1 MTDTIRVG
9 IPLAEFD
16 HPGVRARVERYAMDV
31 LRDES
36 GTTRPLEVAWQFV
49 PLADQAICIA
59 TIGREDA

>member
-16 HPGVRARVERYAMDV
+16 HPGVRARVEQYAMTV
-31 LRDES
+31 LRDET

-59 TIGREDA
+59 TIGRANA